1 MGLYLTFWGKPL
13 DYNREVFVL
22 FTFFVVGGLIY
33 VGFAEYSTVLWDQH
47 FDVRNK
53 PAGWPTP
60 KSLDPNSLGL
70 VYQISTRLMLF
81 GLFISGVSGL
91 VLCKKLERFKVV
103 T

>member
-1 MGLYLTFWGKPL
+1 MNL
-13 DYNREVFVL
+13 NREVFVL
-22 FTFFVVGGLIY
+22 FLFFVVGGLMY

-53 PAGWPTP
+53 PVGWPNP
-60 KSLDPNSLGL
+60 QIMDSNSLGL
-70 VYQISTRLMLF
+70 IYLVSTRLMLF

-91 VLCKKLERFKVV
+91 VLCKKLESFKGV